1 MTPIRIL
8 LAEDDAHIRAGLVDT
23 LESEGYQVIEA
34 GDGQQALDLFEREP
48 VDFALLDIMMPEK
61 SGYDVCREIRARNR
75 TLPIIMLTAKG
86 EEIDKVV
93 GLQLGADD
101 YVTKPFGVHELL
113 ARIAAVLR
121 RSVSHRSESHRSVN
135 RLANQD
141 NSGKEGQG
149 HVGQAIAGET
159 LFDFGGYK
167 VDTKQFRLLNNR
179 GGINLS
185 QRELRL
191 IRYFHSHPN
200 EVLSRDRILNRI
212 WGVDYPGTT
221 RTLDQHIANLRK
233 KIEKDPA
240 NPRIITTVH
249 GVGYRYGPL

>member
-1 MTPIRIL
+1 MNPIRIL

-48 VDFALLDIMMPEK
+48 VDFALLDIMMPGK
-61 SGYDVCREIRARNR
+61 SGYDVCREIRARDR

-121 RSVSHRSESHRSVN
+121 RSVSR
-135 RLANQD
+135 QD
-141 NSGKEGQG
+141 NKENKDNVGKEGQG
-149 HVGQAIAGET
+149 HAGQEIAGET

-167 VDTKQFRLLNNR
+167 VDTKQFRLLSNR
-179 GGINLS
+179 GTINLS
-185 QRELRL
+185 ERELRL
-191 IRYFHSHPN
+191 IRYFYSHPN
-200 EVLSRDRILNRI
+200 EVLSRDRILNKI
-212 WGVDYPGTT
+212 WGVEYLGTT

-233 KIEKDPA
+233 KIETDPA
-240 NPRIITTVH
+240 NPKVITTVH
-249 GVGYRYGPL
+249 GVGYRYGVS